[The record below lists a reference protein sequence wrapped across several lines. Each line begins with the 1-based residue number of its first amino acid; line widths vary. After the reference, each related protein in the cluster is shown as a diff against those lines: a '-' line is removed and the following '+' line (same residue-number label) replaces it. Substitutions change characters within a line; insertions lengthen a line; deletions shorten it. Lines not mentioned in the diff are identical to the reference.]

1 MIFEKISSAYLL
13 QITREKSCDHVLM
26 IYMKKNEI
34 AYHDSSAKITY
45 SNRAFCEN
53 NRVQSKQ

>member
-1 MIFEKISSAYLL
+1 
-13 QITREKSCDHVLM
+13 M

-53 NRVQSKQ
+53 NRVQSKQQYHAYDDSVIT